1 MANRGDVI
9 SLRGDKNILRG
20 DKNILRGIRNPE
32 TRMNTGLFGLP
43 KILIY
48 YQ

>member
-9 SLRGDKNILRG
+9 SLRG

-32 TRMNTGLFGLP
+32 TRMNTGLFGLRGD
-43 KILIY
+43 KNIR
-48 YQ
+48 